1 MLLSVW
7 NKATSIQMLSSFAL
21 QATVRWGKEDV
32 RGDYIIQILKTV
44 KARLR
49 NFSVQCVKKQL
60 WNSVGK

>member
-32 RGDYIIQILKTV
+32 RGDYII
-44 KARLR
+44 
-49 NFSVQCVKKQL
+49 
-60 WNSVGK
+60 